1 MLWLYKVSIFSR
13 FTYFFSCLT
22 LSWKIFSFMSF
33 WKVLK
38 QEHLDCKLSQYL
50 LDKREISIPTFFLV
64 ALRDTWYEVFLPQN
78 WRYDSI
84 PFWLLLLLTKISS
97 QSNFHS
103 LGRNLSFLLDV
114 HFSFSYRTFTSTTV
128 LSKDFKLFILFRMCW
143 AFEDWEFIPLF
154 SSGKFCLLHFQRVPT
169 TPSHNPLCSVSLSE
183 VLLNEYLPYRNHLD
197 SEPLIILPLIVFFSV
212 RHNLCQLFNS
222 TSQVTDMFNILI
234 FDLVLFKPHRES
246 AYWPQ
251 TLRRVSLGNKLLGE
265 TLFPQER
272 LPEYI
277 KYDDICE

>member
-197 SEPLIILPLIVFFSV
+197 LNLSLFYLSLFFSLWDTIFVNSLILPPKS
-212 RHNLCQLFNS
+212 QTYS
-222 TSQVTDMFNILI
+222 TS
-234 FDLVLFKPHRES
+234 
-246 AYWPQ
+246 
-251 TLRRVSLGNKLLGE
+251 
-265 TLFPQER
+265 
-272 LPEYI
+272 
-277 KYDDICE
+277 